1 MKSTQFILC
10 LDIDGTL
17 IDRDKHLHPKDA
29 GILGQIPKVIQLILT
44 TGRTLPSAKGILHEL
59 GLFTETPLALPG
71 VFMNGGIAYLP
82 GEIVCV
88 QHPFSSNT
96 RVTLINLAQAFPRT
110 GFIFF
115 SQTSGY
121 ILNCTPF
128 TEHIA
133 SIHHLNARA
142 SHIYDIPEKI
152 IKVEVL
158 DSDPHLLHEIQLQ
171 AESLPIQCAYSLPY
185 AFEINPSGIT
195 KAKTLHTLLNAMGLN
210 ELPIIV
216 AGDAENDL
224 ALFDIGDISYAP
236 STALPAIRDRANHII
251 QVEEEGLLTPILKHI
266 QFR

>member
-29 GILGQIPKVIQLILT
+29 EILGQIPKEIQLILT
-44 TGRTLPSAKGILHEL
+44 TGRTLPSAKGILHEK
-59 GLFTETPLALPG
+59 GLFTESPFVLPG

-82 GEIVCV
+82 GEVVCV
-88 QHPFSSNT
+88 QHPFSPIT
-96 RVTLINLAQAFPRT
+96 RETLIELAKAFPQT

-121 ILNCTPF
+121 ILNNTPF
-128 TEHIA
+128 AEHIV

-142 SHIYDIPEKI
+142 SRISDIPDQI

-158 DSDPHLLHEIQLQ
+158 DSDPHLLHKIQLQ
-171 AESLPIQCAYSLPY
+171 TESLLVQCAYSLPY
-185 AFEINPSGIT
+185 AYEINPSGIT
-195 KAKTLHTLLNAMGLN
+195 KAKTLHTLLNAMGLI

-224 ALFDIGDISYAP
+224 ALFEIGDISYAP
-236 STALPAIRDRANHII
+236 STALPAIRDRADHIVY
-251 QVEEEGLLTPILKHI
+251 VEKEGLLTPILK
-266 QFR
+266 QLQLC